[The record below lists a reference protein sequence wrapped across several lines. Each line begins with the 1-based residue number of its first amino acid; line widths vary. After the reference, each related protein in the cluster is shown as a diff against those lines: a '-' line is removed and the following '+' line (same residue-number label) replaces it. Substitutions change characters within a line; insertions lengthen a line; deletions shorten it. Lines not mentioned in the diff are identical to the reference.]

1 VQENWSAPE
10 YPPIEVTVIVS
21 VTEAPGATLRE
32 VVLGAMAIVGGT
44 WVTEKIRVALLLLKP
59 RELLVYTAATVC
71 EPTASALATAEGSGA
86 TPEEL
91 TVIAG

>member
-32 VVLGAMAIVGGT
+32 VVLGATVIVGGT

-59 RELLVYTAATVC
+59 REMLVYAAAMVC
-71 EPTASALATAEGSGA
+71 EPTASAFATAAGSVA
-86 TPEEL
+86 TPEAL